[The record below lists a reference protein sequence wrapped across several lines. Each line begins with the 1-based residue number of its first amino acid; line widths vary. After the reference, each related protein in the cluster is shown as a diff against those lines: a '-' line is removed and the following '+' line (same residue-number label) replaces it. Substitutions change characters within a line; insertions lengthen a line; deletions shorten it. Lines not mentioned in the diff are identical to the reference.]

1 MPTREPLAR
10 LVRRLEEAGS
20 LGERERQAV
29 LSLRLQPRLVPARA
43 DIGVE
48 QDPQAAHLVLRG
60 MACRYHMLSDGTR
73 SIVGLFFPGDLCGGH
88 SAPPVKHHGSLGAL
102 SPSLVADVPLRTLE
116 VLVGDHPGIGRALWW
131 LALVEL
137 GIAQQ
142 WLANGGKEA
151 ERRIAHLVCEIVA
164 WSEAAGMAAV
174 DAFSGGIRQGVIA
187 DLAAVSLVHVNRV
200 LHALQDAGLI
210 RLERGVV
217 KVPKPSRLA
226 AYADFDA
233 GYLHLAGRAATEPG
247 SEVSLS
253 CGTGRARI
261 RASAGGSG
269 PGARPGSVDGAR
281 PCQGHRGW
289 R

>member
-1 MPTREPLAR
+1 MT
-10 LVRRLEEAGS
+10 

-43 DIGVE
+43 DIGLE
-48 QDPQAAHLVLRG
+48 QDPQAAYLMLRG
-60 MACRYHMLSDGTR
+60 VACRYHMLSDGTR
-73 SIVGLFFPGDLCGGH
+73 SIVGLFFPSDLCGGH
-88 SAPPVKHHGSLGAL
+88 SASLAKHHGSLGAL
-102 SPSLVADVPLRTLE
+102 SPSLVADIPFRTLE
-116 VLVGDHPGIGRALWW
+116 ALVSDHPGIGRALWW
-131 LALVEL
+131 LTLVEL

-142 WLANGGKEA
+142 WLANGGLEA
-151 ERRIAHLVCEIVA
+151 ERRIAHIVCEILA
-164 WSEAAGMAAV
+164 RSEAAGMAAV

-233 GYLHLAGRAATEPG
+233 GYLHLAGQAATEPG

-253 CGTGRARI
+253 RETGRARI

-269 PGARPGSVDGAR
+269 LGAHHGSVDDAQ
-281 PCQGHRGW
+281 PCHGQ
-289 R
+289 

>member
-10 LVRRLEEAGS
+10 LVRRLEEAAP

-43 DIGVE
+43 DIGLE
-48 QDPQAAHLVLRG
+48 QDPQAAYLMLRG
-60 MACRYHMLSDGTR
+60 VACRYHMLSDGTR
-73 SIVGLFFPGDLCGGH
+73 SIVGLFFPSDLCGGY
-88 SAPPVKHHGSLGAL
+88 SASLAKHHGSLGAL
-102 SPSLVADVPLRTLE
+102 SPSLVADIPFRTLE
-116 VLVGDHPGIGRALWW
+116 ALVSDHPGIGRALWW
-131 LALVEL
+131 LTLVEL

-142 WLANGGKEA
+142 WLANGGLEA
-151 ERRIAHLVCEIVA
+151 ERRIAHIVCKILA
-164 WSEAAGMAAV
+164 RSEAAGMAAV

-233 GYLHLAGRAATEPG
+233 GYLHLAGQAATEPG

-253 CGTGRARI
+253 RETGRARI

-269 PGARPGSVDGAR
+269 LGAHHGSVDDAR
-281 PCQGHRGW
+281 PCHGQ
-289 R
+289 

>member
-10 LVRRLEEAGS
+10 LVRRLEEAGP

-29 LSLRLQPRLVPARA
+29 LFLLLRPRLVPARA
-43 DIGVE
+43 DIDVE

-60 MACRYHMLSDGTR
+60 VACRYHMLSDGTR

-88 SAPPVKHHGSLGAL
+88 SASPAKHHGSLGAL
-102 SPSLVADVPLRTLE
+102 SPSLIADIPFRTLQA
-116 VLVGDHPGIGRALWW
+116 LIGDHPSIGRALWW

-142 WLANGGKEA
+142 WLANGGLEA

-164 WSEAAGMAAV
+164 RSEAAGMAAG

-187 DLAAVSLVHVNRV
+187 DLAAISLVHVNRV

-217 KVPKPSRLA
+217 KVPNPSRLA
-226 AYADFDA
+226 AYSEFDA
-233 GYLHLAGRAATEPG
+233 GYLHLAAAEPG

-253 CGTGRARI
+253 CGTGRTRI
-261 RASAGGSG
+261 RASAGVSG
-269 PGARPGSVDGAR
+269 PGARPGWVDEAR
-281 PCQGHRGW
+281 LCQDHRGW

>member
-10 LVRRLEEAGS
+10 LVRRLEEAGP
-20 LGERERQAV
+20 LGERERQAI
-29 LSLRLQPRLVPARA
+29 LSLRLRPRLVPARA
-43 DIGVE
+43 DIGLK

-60 MACRYHMLSDGTR
+60 VACRYHMLSDGTR

-88 SAPPVKHHGSLGAL
+88 SASPAKHHGPLGAL
-102 SPSLVADVPLRTLE
+102 SPSLVADVPFRTLE
-116 VLVGDHPGIGRALWW
+116 ALIGDHPGIGRALWW

-142 WLANGGKEA
+142 WLANGGLEA
-151 ERRIAHLVCEIVA
+151 ERRIAHLVCEILA
-164 WSEAAGMAAV
+164 RSEATGMAAV

-187 DLAAVSLVHVNRV
+187 DLAAVCLVHVNRV

-247 SEVSLS
+247 SEISLS
-253 CGTGRARI
+253 CGTGLARI
-261 RASAGGSG
+261 RTSAGVVG
-269 PGARPGSVDGAR
+269 PGARPGSADDAW
-281 PCQGHRGW
+281 PCQGQ
-289 R
+289 